1 LAARGCAVAPDKRST
16 GGFFPVDVPRAG
28 EEAPTTFWGGR
39 WKMRTKQIVLAPM
52 LAGILAV
59 PVCAERLDGDGC
71 GSLARLYDSEVAT
84 CTEQQHNEV
93 QLKTGPCVDVQNR
106 IVASGA
112 EAPGS
117 FLGMDEVPIASA
129 PQIAQWVSLAASPR
143 PFYAAFLQSSRS
155 HSSTQTR
162 IQNARIVSIP
172 TFRRGG
178 SGRTS

>member
-1 LAARGCAVAPDKRST
+1 MSNYIPGTTEASVQTDK
-16 GGFFPVDVPRAG
+16 FFYDNKIVKWFAY
-28 EEAPTTFWGGR
+28 ATMLWG
-39 WKMRTKQIVLAPM
+39 IVGM

-112 EAPGS
+112 EVPGS
-117 FLGMDEVPIASA
+117 FLGMDEVLIASA
-129 PQIAQWVSLAASPR
+129 PQIAQWVSPAASPR

-155 HSSTQTR
+155 HSSTQTC

>member
-1 LAARGCAVAPDKRST
+1 
-16 GGFFPVDVPRAG
+16 
-28 EEAPTTFWGGR
+28 
-39 WKMRTKQIVLAPM
+39 MRTKQIVLAPM

-112 EAPGS
+112 EVPGS
-117 FLGMDEVPIASA
+117 FLGMDEVLIASA
-129 PQIAQWVSLAASPR
+129 PQIAQWVSPAASPR

-155 HSSTQTR
+155 HSSTQTC